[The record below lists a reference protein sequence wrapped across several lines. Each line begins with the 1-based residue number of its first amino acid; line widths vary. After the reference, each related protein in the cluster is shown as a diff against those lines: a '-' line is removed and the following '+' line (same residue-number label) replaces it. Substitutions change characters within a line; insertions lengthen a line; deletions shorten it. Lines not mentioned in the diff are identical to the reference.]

1 MHTFGKVCLWF
12 AVVVCIPTAMW
23 FTAKVYTARAGYI
36 KQKVDLEAKIEKNAA
51 ELTDLRLKTRTTLRE
66 LTHEKLRWAPYW
78 NDVAVEVRQDNSVT
92 IDIGSENGLNATVG
106 EGEAGTQNLV
116 HCFQPGENGQME
128 YVGDFRVTALEAN
141 RAMLAPNWT
150 LQDGESDSWDASQ
163 QWRLRAM
170 IPSSYFAR
178 FNGLELQL
186 NSNDELLASKLEDLE
201 EQLQLLK
208 IAEERLAHRIAE
220 IEGPQGDVAEA
231 DKRPRED
238 VVGLLTTLEEYEEIR
253 NAIIAKS
260 DERRR
265 ILLRTLEDFE
275 RTQTENLHVVDS
287 LPEGEKTS
295 TDATEAAADPST
307 VSR

>member
-12 AVVVCIPTAMW
+12 AVVVCIPAAMW

-36 KQKVDLEAKIEKNAA
+36 RKKVDFEAKIEKNSA
-51 ELTDLRLKTRTTLRE
+51 ELTELRLKTRSTLRE

-78 NDVAVEVRQDNSVT
+78 NDVTVEVRQDNTVT
-92 IDIGSENGLNATVG
+92 IDIGIENGLNATVG
-106 EGEAGTQNLV
+106 DGEAGTQNLV

-128 YVGDFRVTALEAN
+128 YVGDFRVTSLEPN
-141 RAMLAPNWT
+141 RAILAPNWQ
-150 LQDGESDSWDASQ
+150 LQDGESDGWGAAQ
-163 QWRLRAM
+163 KWRMRAM

-186 NSNDELLASKLEDLE
+186 NTHDELLASKLEDLE
-201 EQLQLLK
+201 KQLQLLK
-208 IAEERLAHRIAE
+208 IAEERLAQRITE
-220 IEGPQGDVAEA
+220 IDGPQGDVAEA

-238 VVGLLTTLEEYEEIR
+238 VVGLLTTLGEYEEIR

-275 RTQTENLHVVDS
+275 RTQAENLHVVDS
-287 LPEGEKTS
+287 LPEGEKA
-295 TDATEAAADPST
+295 DDEATEAAADPST